1 MARRVWEN
9 LGTFALALILAILV
23 WIVALNEE
31 NPIEEAPFS
40 QPVAIALRNTPAN
53 MILISPGA
61 TEASVTIRAPR
72 QVWQTLTEQ
81 QISVAADLSQLGP
94 GTHVITPTAI
104 VTADNAKVVKIVP
117 ANITVVLEREETRAC
132 PVKLTRNG

>member
-31 NPIEEAPFS
+31 NPIQESAFS
-40 QPVAIALRNTPAN
+40 QPVAIVLRNTPAN

-61 TEASVTIRAPR
+61 T
-72 QVWQTLTEQ
+72 
-81 QISVAADLSQLGP
+81 QL
-94 GTHVITPTAI
+94 
-104 VTADNAKVVKIVP
+104 
-117 ANITVVLEREETRAC
+117 C
-132 PVKLTRNG
+132 PVRSK